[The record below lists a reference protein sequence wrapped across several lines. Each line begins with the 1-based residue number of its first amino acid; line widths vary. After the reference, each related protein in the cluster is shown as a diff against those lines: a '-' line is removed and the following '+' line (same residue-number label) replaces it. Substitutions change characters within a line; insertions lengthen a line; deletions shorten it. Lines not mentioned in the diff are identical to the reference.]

1 MPLAPLSLPLWP
13 LPFTS
18 HGPARCRYFPRP
30 CCQDEQ
36 GNSKKHQTLPTAQL
50 ASRAP
55 VIPQRRPLP
64 GVGPGSRE
72 GRAVTLL
79 ITACQWPFLSL
90 CLSEPPL
97 LCLVPEPGLSTSQI
111 RLIRS
116 WQGRWWRCQPVNKSQ
131 PSASRQP
138 AAPEEDPSRH
148 KFLLD
153 LSDLLKFF
161 SHFCIL
167 SAPSLVWPW
176 PLGTPGPY

>member
-1 MPLAPLSLPLWP
+1 MCEWWEAVLALSRSGVSAGSLFRRRLSLVLHW
-13 LPFTS
+13 L
-18 HGPARCRYFPRP
+18 
-30 CCQDEQ
+30 
-36 GNSKKHQTLPTAQL
+36 
-50 ASRAP
+50 
-55 VIPQRRPLP
+55 LP

-72 GRAVTLL
+72 GRAVTFL

-116 WQGRWWRCQPVNKSQ
+116 WQERWWRCQPVNKSQ

-161 SHFCIL
+161 SHFCVL
-167 SAPSLVWPW
+167 SAPSLVRPW